1 MNSIANGNS
10 SPTFAPNQV
19 PIFEPNQVLKN
30 TDLNSIVTY
39 LDSQNRLTRTHL
51 IGIGIVCGLE
61 VQLLPASSEIR
72 FTPGCGITS
81 EGFIVEYLLA
91 TGENAT
97 DLNRFTH
104 YREEPIPKNRIITTD
119 ATTENFQLQEL
130 ISAEEVKKPNDRNIP
145 LSTIDLTQ
153 KVVMILCYWDDVGR
167 DSCLV
172 DCDGRGR
179 DRNFRLRFF
188 LIDKSNT
195 NSTILS
201 AERLLKTGFEIE
213 AGVSLGS
220 AFQSWFEV
228 PDCQI
233 DRLDTLDNIQNFNDL
248 MKAYY
253 RVCKAGIL
261 SIDLAFTQTAKLF
274 NPFLST
280 FQPTDP
286 VFTNIQAR
294 LKEILIALVPID
306 IPNADP
312 FAGDTPPYSIGQIQ
326 SSYGIQYFYDYLVEL
341 IAAFDELKAALFD
354 LMDECPPNMQWFPKY
369 LLAGAVVTS
378 IEPCAPPDIYRHS
391 FYQPP
396 IYNGNHQRKR
406 EVHHLYDRLVQMI
419 TKFQLLPFYQTPVK
433 ITPSRIRQAQLGAQA
448 IPFYYAYPDIYP
460 YWNYDA
466 CRKQRAAQLP
476 AYFRLKGLSN
486 QRGYDLTPRIDWADF
501 FRVEGHVGL
510 PLTTAIDRIN
520 RSKNDFNLAFDLVAM
535 RVGAGIE
542 DPNLLQGYFD
552 DLEVEFDLIKADWQ
566 QKYDRAKK
574 TFGENSDVLK
584 ILENF
589 DRYFFQYS
597 DLTKIDPGLMQ
608 NDFLR
613 AAQDPINYEFR
624 PIRRAKN
631 ALQLVLNILTATPF
645 RTALVTVSII
655 GSQIER
661 STRFVLTDANFR
673 EQNKTHIREIFAN
686 EFTADTTTLGLE
698 LDGNNLRVVI
708 NNGSTDIELLGTD
721 RDLPNLLIRLEDETP
736 YNIDTLLDRYHDFDA
751 LFAFLQY
758 FGEIGKIL
766 TPGAAAKLVSYYEFR
781 ALFHRYLLRLAAVK
795 KMQLLTE
802 YAKHHRGL
810 EHLGGVPNGGTLVL
824 VYTSDPKVISN
835 LIASDAALIET
846 SDRQANTIQ
855 AQAQF
860 PLDRLLPAQRLPA
873 ITNDR
878 IGQNVVIAD
887 FCLPYLCCSPYSSLN
902 YIVSKPKPFISLPKP
917 VYCEGDTN
925 IYDFILDPPGGL
937 LKGGDGIVDRNGNY
951 AFQPSAVDADVTEPM
966 NLTFFYVVDGVGSSY
981 SILLLP
987 HADVTLSIGATENP
1001 ICVLPG
1007 ESNLMELIGNPSGG
1021 KFKLL
1026 IDDSSA
1032 QDISVTDDQFD
1043 LGSIIF
1049 PADKDSLKLRFVYTV
1064 PNTDDYCG
1072 GTSNPKELVVIRKPI
1087 AKINYQ
1093 KDEGG
1098 RAIGDLIYGEDCS
1111 MIGRKIDFNN
1121 NGSNGEKY
1129 QWKFD
1134 NNEVST
1140 EKSISIVIPYS
1151 STSSTITL
1159 IARKFHAGERVCK
1172 TEKTE
1177 TIELAPLNPQWSFD
1191 SPLTTKTNEDGTTQ
1205 FILCR
1210 IGRPNSRQELIT
1222 VEQPGGKWSQ
1232 PENLKISLV
1241 NSALSCKDQKQYM
1254 LDFTSTPAGTYTLTY
1269 TLPDGSSFPRQ
1280 VEVIVVPQSDFE
1292 LTVEPNLQIPDRF
1305 VINVRSDRS
1314 QHPELTYTWTIQIG
1328 GNISRITQKE
1338 TTEFFYSETR
1348 FGDPISVV
1356 MEIKDPN
1363 SYCVFTSKP
1372 KTANVPMQVIR
1383 FELYQ
1388 ATIIDLPNNVVWQ
1401 RISTNISNQNKIII
1415 SKLAEVNLNI
1425 RAVTIPD
1432 RVGSV
1437 VFQLQAPGG
1446 QILPLITPDNKLP
1459 YDLYRNP
1466 ADDTQ
1471 AVGWRPRAGSYT
1483 ITATPYQ
1490 LADGKGIQGKPL
1502 KVAFTLEA
1510 QVE

>member
-1 MNSIANGNS
+1 MNSIANGNG
-10 SPTFAPNQV
+10 SPTFAPNLV

-51 IGIGIVCGLE
+51 IGMGIVCGLE
-61 VQLLPASSEIR
+61 VQLVSNAEIR

-81 EGFIVEYLLA
+81 EGFIIEYALA
-91 TGENAT
+91 TGENAAN
-97 DLNRFTH
+97 LNRFTH
-104 YREEPIPKNRIITTD
+104 YREEPLPKNRIITTD
-119 ATTENFQLQEL
+119 PSTENFQLQEL
-130 ISAEEVKKPNDRNIP
+130 ISAEEVKKTNDRNIP
-145 LSTIDLTQ
+145 LTTIDLTQ
-153 KVVMILCYWDDVGR
+153 KVVMILCHWDDIGR

-188 LIDKSNT
+188 LIDKSNPDAA
-195 NSTILS
+195 ILS
-201 AERLLKTGFEIE
+201 AEKLLRTGFDIDP
-213 AGVSLGS
+213 AQSTVS

-233 DRLDTLDNIQNFNDL
+233 DRLDKLDNIQNFNDL
-248 MKAYY
+248 IKAYY
-253 RVCKAGIL
+253 RVCKQAIL
-261 SIDLAFTQTAKLF
+261 SIDRAFTQTAKLF
-274 NPFLST
+274 NPFIST

-286 VFTNIQAR
+286 ALTNIQAR
-294 LKEILIALVPID
+294 LKQIAIALVPID
-306 IPNADP
+306 IANADP
-312 FAGDTPPYSIGQIQ
+312 FPGDTPPYSIDRIQ
-326 SSYGIQYFYDYLVEL
+326 VGYGIQYFYDYLVEL
-341 IAAFDELKAALFD
+341 IAAFNELKAALFD
-354 LMDECPPNMQWFPKY
+354 LMDECPPHMQWFPKY
-369 LLAGAVVTS
+369 LLAGAVVPE

-419 TKFQLLPFYQTPVK
+419 NKFQLLPFYQTPVK
-433 ITPSRIRQAQLGAQA
+433 ITPSRNRQAMLGVQA
-448 IPFYYAYPDIYP
+448 IPYYYSYPDIYR

-476 AYFRLKGLSN
+476 AYFRLKGLAN

-501 FRVEGHVGL
+501 LRVEGHVGL

-520 RSKNDFNLAFDLVAM
+520 RSKNDFNLAFDLVAV

-542 DPNLLQGYFD
+542 DPHLLQGYFD

-574 TFGENSDVLK
+574 TIDNPD
-584 ILENF
+584 ILQILAKYQ
-589 DRYFFQYS
+589 DYFFQYS
-597 DLTKIDPGLMQ
+597 DLTKIDPGLME
-608 NDFLR
+608 NDFLK

-624 PIRRAKN
+624 PIRRVKN
-631 ALQLVLNILTATPF
+631 ALQLVLNILTTTPF
-645 RTALVTVSII
+645 RTALVTVSAT

-673 EQNKTHIREIFAN
+673 EQNKNYIREIFAN
-686 EFTADTTTLGLE
+686 EFTADTATIGLE

-708 NNGSTDIELLGTD
+708 SNGSIDIELVGTD

-766 TPGAAAKLVSYYEFR
+766 TTEAAAKLVSYYEFR
-781 ALFHRYLLRLAAVK
+781 ALFHRYLLRLESVK
-795 KMQLLTE
+795 KMQLLNE

-824 VYTSDPKVISN
+824 VYTSDPKVIGN
-835 LIASDAALIET
+835 LIASDVAMIET
-846 SDRQANTIQ
+846 SDRQANAMIE

-860 PLDRLLPAQRLPA
+860 PLDRLLQTQRLPA

-878 IGQNVVIAD
+878 IDKNVVVAD

-902 YIVSKPKPFISLPKP
+902 YIVSKPKPFIALPKP

-951 AFQPSAVDADVTEPM
+951 AFQPSAVDADITEPM
-966 NLTFFYVVDGVGSSY
+966 NLTFFYIVDGVGSSY

-987 HADVTLSIGATENP
+987 HAEVTLSIGATKNP

-1021 KFKLL
+1021 KFTLS
-1026 IDDSSA
+1026 IDDRPA
-1032 QDISVTDDQFD
+1032 QDINVTDDRFD
-1043 LGSIIF
+1043 LGSITF
-1049 PADKDSLKLRFVYTV
+1049 PADRDSWNLSFIYTV
-1064 PNTDDYCG
+1064 TNTDDYCG
-1072 GTSNPKELVVIRKPI
+1072 GTSNPSELVVIRKPI

-1093 KDEGG
+1093 KDEGD
-1098 RAIGDLIYGEDCS
+1098 RAIGELIYGEDCS
-1111 MIGRKIDFNN
+1111 IVGRKIDFNN
-1121 NGSNGEKY
+1121 NGSDGEIY
-1129 QWKFD
+1129 QWKLD

-1140 EKSISIVIPYS
+1140 ENSISIVIPYS

-1159 IARKFHAGERVCK
+1159 IAQKFHAGERVCK

-1177 TIELAPLNPQWSFD
+1177 PIELAPLNPKWSFD
-1191 SPLTTKTNEDGTTQ
+1191 NPELRTKNNEDGTTQ
-1205 FILCR
+1205 VILCR
-1210 IGRPNSRQELIT
+1210 IGRPNSRQESIA

-1232 PENLKISLV
+1232 PENLKIGLV
-1241 NSALSCKDQKQYM
+1241 NSELPCKDRKQYR
-1254 LDFTSTPAGTYTLTY
+1254 LDFTSTPAGTYSLTY
-1269 TLPDGSSFPRQ
+1269 TLPDGSFFTKQ
-1280 VEVIVVPQSDFE
+1280 VEIIIIPQSDFG
-1292 LTVEPNLQIPDRF
+1292 LNIEPNLQMLDRF
-1305 VINVRSDRS
+1305 NINFKSDRS
-1314 QHPELTYTWTIQIG
+1314 EHPELIYTWTITSGDNLPIV
-1328 GNISRITQKE
+1328 TQKE
-1338 TTEFFYSETR
+1338 ENEFSYDKIRPDT
-1348 FGDPISVV
+1348 PISVV

-1372 KTANVPMQVIR
+1372 KIDKVPPMQVIR

-1388 ATIIDLPNNVVWQ
+1388 ATNISEDPNSLIWKQLASDIANQ
-1401 RISTNISNQNKIII
+1401 TIRISGLGDNI
-1415 SKLAEVNLNI
+1415 NLNI
-1425 RAVTIPD
+1425 RAVTVPSK
-1432 RVGSV
+1432 VGSV
-1437 VFQLQAPGG
+1437 VFKLQP
-1446 QILPLITPDNKLP
+1446 TPPTPPIKIDNQSP
-1459 YDLYRNP
+1459 YDLYRND
-1466 ADDTQ
+1466 DDTP
-1471 AVGWRPRAGSYT
+1471 AVGWRPTKGRYIIS
-1483 ITATPYQ
+1483 ATPYQ
-1490 LADGKGIQGKPL
+1490 LADGKGIQGNLL
-1502 KVAFTLEA
+1502 KVTFILDTP
-1510 QVE
+1510 VG